1 MSHLLESVNTQ
12 DPNKSGDIA
21 LNVDDLNDVTL
32 TTPSSGQGLKY
43 DAGTWVNDDVTGSF
57 DQLSYSVTSGAA
69 LGNLSAGYYTSI
81 MTGFETPFFLAIR
94 QKEAAV
100 LMNITNT
107 SNISVYK
114 KQINS
119 NSIYNVGFTVEAN
132 VNALMCVDLVHTE
145 VDPAGTYVDVQ
156 WQTTTGTAL
165 GPIVRIISKEYNR
178 QTIYG
183 FISTTSQTIVG
194 LKRIANS
201 ASFGVNQSTATR
213 LECIFSAR
221 EVG

>member
-1 MSHLLESVNTQ
+1 MSHLVDNVNSQ
-12 DPNKSGDIA
+12 EANKEGAIV
-21 LNVDDLNDVTL
+21 LNVNHLNDVTL
-32 TTPSSGQGLKY
+32 TTPAVGQGLKY
-43 DAGTWVNDDVTGSF
+43 DGSNWVNDDVTGSF
-57 DQLSYSVTSGAA
+57 NLLSYSITSGAA

-100 LMNITNT
+100 LMNITDT

-114 KQINS
+114 KQINI

-165 GPIVRIISKEYNR
+165 GPIVRIISKGYNR

-213 LECIFSAR
+213 QECIFAAR

>member
-1 MSHLLESVNTQ
+1 MSYLKTAVNAQTP
-12 DPNKSGDIA
+12 DADGDITV
-21 LNVDDLNDVTL
+21 NVEHLNDVTL
-32 TTPSSGQGLKY
+32 TTPAAGQGLKY
-43 DAGTWVNDDVTGSF
+43 DGSGWINDDVTGSF

-100 LMNITNT
+100 LMNITDT

-114 KQINS
+114 KQINV

-165 GPIVRIISKEYNR
+165 GPIVRVISKEYNR

-213 LECIFSAR
+213 QECIFSAR

>member
-1 MSHLLESVNTQ
+1 MSHLVDNINLQEADKNGNISVNVEH
-12 DPNKSGDIA
+12 
-21 LNVDDLNDVTL
+21 LNNVTL
-32 TTPSSGQGLKY
+32 TTPTAGQGLKY
-43 DAGTWVNDDVTGSF
+43 DGAEWINDDVTGSY
-57 DQLSYSVTSGAA
+57 DLLSYSIKSGAS

-100 LMNITNT
+100 LMNITDT

-132 VNALMCVDLVHTE
+132 VNALLCVDLVHTE

-165 GPIVRIISKEYNR
+165 GPIVRVISKEYNR

-213 LECIFSAR
+213 QECIFSAR